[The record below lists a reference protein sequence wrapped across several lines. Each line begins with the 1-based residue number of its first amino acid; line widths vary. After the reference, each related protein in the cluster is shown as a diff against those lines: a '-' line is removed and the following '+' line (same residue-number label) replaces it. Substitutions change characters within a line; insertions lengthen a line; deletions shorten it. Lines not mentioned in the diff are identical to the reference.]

1 MNKIEQAADFLADKR
16 QNPAVYDEIPADFR
30 PQTLSEAYQVQAAL
44 VERLLSRLGGGQI
57 GYKIACTN
65 GSAQALLQVD
75 GPFYGSLLS
84 TTTFKLAYGPAP
96 RFDSRNYTVRA
107 IEAEFSFEI
116 GADVPHRADPYQPSE
131 LIPFIRAVFPSI
143 ELVDWRFNDFGV
155 AGGLAI
161 LADNAIHAAHVLGRP
176 VMMTELTAVDFAEIP
191 VELFVNGALKERGSG
206 REVLGSPLIALS
218 FLVEELAGQ
227 GRTLRAGEIV
237 TTGVATDIYLAVAG
251 DHLMADFGPL
261 GQVELRFT

>member
-1 MNKIEQAADFLADKR
+1 M
-16 QNPAVYDEIPADFR
+16 
-30 PQTLSEAYQVQAAL
+30 
-44 VERLLSRLGGGQI
+44 
-57 GYKIACTN
+57 
-65 GSAQALLQVD
+65 
-75 GPFYGSLLS
+75 
-84 TTTFKLAYGPAP
+84 
-96 RFDSRNYTVRA
+96 
-107 IEAEFSFEI
+107 
-116 GADVPHRADPYQPSE
+116 PHRADPYQPHE
-131 LIPFIRAVFPSI
+131 LIPYIRAVFPSI

-176 VMMTELTAVDFAEIP
+176 VPIDQLADIDFSEIP

-218 FLVEELAGQ
+218 FLVDELAGQ

-251 DHLMADFGPL
+251 DQLMADFGRL
-261 GQVELRFT
+261 GQVELGFD